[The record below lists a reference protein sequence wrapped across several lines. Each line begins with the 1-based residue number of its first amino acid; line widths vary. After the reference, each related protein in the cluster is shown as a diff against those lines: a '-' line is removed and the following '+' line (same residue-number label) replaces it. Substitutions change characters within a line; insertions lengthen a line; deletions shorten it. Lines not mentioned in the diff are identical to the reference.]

1 MKLWANKMSRES
13 LFTRSLAILEKTL
26 SPSHSKL
33 IAGLNNFAQLYRK
46 AAENRSNSD
55 GETRGIGLNFPNEE
69 VKLICY

>member
-46 AAENRSNSD
+46 AGRE
-55 GETRGIGLNFPNEE
+55 IE
-69 VKLICY
+69 VTAMERRVA